1 MVTCWSRGQV
11 FVTWSSDRY
20 VFKFLSHDHV
30 VTLLHVSHVFE
41 FDGNNLMGKY

>member
-1 MVTCWSRGQV
+1 MVTCLSRGQV

-30 VTLLHVSHVFE
+30 VTLYTSVTCS
-41 FDGNNLMGKY
+41 NLMEII